1 MILPDSKTYGQSFV
15 LYVLANTDEPL
26 TASAIGSLNENARAS
41 GAVGKALKKL
51 FRDEIARIDG
61 NIEGILTR
69 LGQQGESVARL
80 DLLVEEMKEMNQQLE
95 HIKIRLNTLEGRI
108 E

>member
-1 MILPDSKTYGQSFV
+1 MSEQDMPV
-15 LYVLANTDEPL
+15 
-26 TASAIGSLNENARAS
+26 
-41 GAVGKALKKL
+41 
-51 FRDEIARIDG
+51 RDEIARIDG

-95 HIKIRLNTLEGRI
+95 HIEIRLNTLEARI